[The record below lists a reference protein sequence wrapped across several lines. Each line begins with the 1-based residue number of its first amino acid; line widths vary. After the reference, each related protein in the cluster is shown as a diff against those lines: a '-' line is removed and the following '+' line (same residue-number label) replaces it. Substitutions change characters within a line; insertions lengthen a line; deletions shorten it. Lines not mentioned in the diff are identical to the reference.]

1 MYKRTITVITNV
13 NQEFDVGGMTWRVD
27 EEGDL
32 MVVLENGRSYVIDYV
47 MEPTWT
53 TWQDF
58 DTIDDFAV
66 TITSDHVARAK
77 ELLEALGGGL

>member
-13 NQEFDVGGMTWRVD
+13 NQDFDAGGMTWRVD

-32 MVVLENGRSYVIDYV
+32 MVVLENGRTYVVDYV

-53 TWQDF
+53 VWQDY
-58 DTIDDFAV
+58 DTIPDFAV

-77 ELLEALGGGL
+77 ELLEALGEGL

>member
-1 MYKRTITVITNV
+1 MDTITIITNV
-13 NQEFDVGGMTWRVD
+13 NQEFEAFGKQWRVD

-32 MVVLENGRSYVIDYV
+32 MVILENGRAYVIDYV

-58 DTIDDFAV
+58 DTIDDFTV
-66 TITSDHVARAK
+66 TITSDHVARAE